1 MPFVKDDPRINREGR
16 PVGSISVVSAIK
28 KKLQECPEGKK
39 KTYLHYLVEKIM
51 KKAVIDDDVSM
62 IKDII
67 DRVDGKPKQP
77 ISGVEDEP
85 ILVKQVNYE
94 GNNSATPLRAETIS
108 VAISPSDTESKV

>member
-28 KKLQECPEGKK
+28 KKLQECPEGKE

-67 DRVDGKPKQP
+67 DRVDGKPKQGLELSGDKENP
-77 ISGVEDEP
+77 INIQTSED
-85 ILVKQVNYE
+85 KQKIKDIIGEYLN
-94 GNNSATPLRAETIS
+94 GQNTKNN
-108 VAISPSDTESKV
+108 